1 MMHYTCDSNVWLHG
15 PCSVT
20 QGPYFAFF
28 SPFLVFLLCM
38 TLFYFL
44 NLFCYFLQNQMVIL
58 EVSPEDVLTFDVE
71 DISDTIQSSIALSCS
86 STTDNSLV
94 LFAVFSNSPLRYSI
108 SPDTGFLLCQ

>member
-1 MMHYTCDSNVWLHG
+1 
-15 PCSVT
+15 
-20 QGPYFAFF
+20 
-28 SPFLVFLLCM
+28 
-38 TLFYFL
+38 
-44 NLFCYFLQNQMVIL
+44 MVIL